1 MTQPTHPH
9 LSDEPAV
16 QINGAP
22 ATAHSLLAALL
33 DIYDDAQNNAP
44 ENRCYIDSAWSDVL
58 KEARQFLA
66 TPPAAAEAPA
76 VPSDALSDFL
86 EAQDALDNHELN
98 GKNGTDYF
106 TLIRRRNDAR
116 KDLDAA
122 FAAQPKAD
130 TAGSMSG
137 ILESVVES
145 IRQGVA
151 DSTEP
156 KAAYRGIMSLQD
168 CADAES
174 PSPVNPA
181 SVQAGEV
188 SDLQAAAQATI
199 AVLSSLKG
207 VKMTLK
213 QSAEVCTVKNW
224 LTDALRGIVSPT
236 KGDKA

>member
-116 KDLDAA
+116 K
-122 FAAQPKAD
+122 AD